1 VTGTGTAVPRAV
13 VNGRRDPLRVPPP
26 AGEHVR
32 EFHRQLPGYRPSPLH
47 RPSPTP
53 PLVAGVG
60 AILQGRVR
68 PVWAAA
74 CKILGASWAVE
85 QTLRARPEVRK
96 LVAASSG
103 KSRPGCRTRAA
114 AQRFLACDIY
124 LPAATSRTRAEL
136 IGGEGA
142 QVVRV
147 EGGYEDAVRLAVQA
161 AAEPGTALV
170 EDTALDGGPAEEIG
184 GSAVWVVEGYSTLF
198 REVDEQA
205 PAPLDVVMVPV
216 GVGSLAAA
224 TVRWAAHRQPPPA
237 VIAVEPTTAACLAA
251 SLALGE
257 PVVVP
262 TPGTAMA
269 GLNCATPSAA
279 AWPTLRDGLVGAVSV
294 SDGEARQ
301 AIRDLASR
309 GLTIG
314 DCGAATLAALRALV
328 EDPACA
334 GLRAVSGIGPAST
347 VLCIGSEGASDPDVR
362 TRRPWPKPE

>member
-1 VTGTGTAVPRAV
+1 MTGTGTGTAVPRAV
-13 VNGRRDPLRVPPP
+13 VNSRRDPLRVPPP

-47 RPSPTP
+47 RLADPAP
-53 PLVAGVG
+53 VAGVG
-60 AILQGRVR
+60 DILLKDESDRFGL
-68 PVWAAA
+68 PAF
-74 CKILGASWAVE
+74 KILGASWAVE

-103 KSRPGCRTRAA
+103 NHGRAVARVA

-184 GSAVWVVEGYSTLF
+184 GSAAWVVEGYSTLF

-205 PAPLDVVMVPV
+205 PVPLDVVMVPV

-224 TVRWAAHRQPPPA
+224 TVRWAVHRQPPPA

-257 PVVVP
+257 PAVVP

-269 GLNCATPSAA
+269 GLNCATPSTA

-347 VLCIGSEGASDPDVR
+347 VLCIGSEGASDPDAYASALADA
-362 TRRPWPKPE
+362 